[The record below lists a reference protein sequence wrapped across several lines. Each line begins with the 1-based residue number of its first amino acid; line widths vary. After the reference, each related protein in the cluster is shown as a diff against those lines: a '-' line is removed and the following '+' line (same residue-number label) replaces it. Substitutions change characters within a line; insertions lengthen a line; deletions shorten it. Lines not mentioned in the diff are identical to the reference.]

1 MFCIDGDFES
11 YWSYH
16 SAKTITNSSL
26 FLHQMISHQLA
37 TEIEPK
43 VDESLHDVIT
53 SVLDQVSLDEV
64 GATSFTSLG
73 AGPDAWRTG

>member
-1 MFCIDGDFES
+1 
-11 YWSYH
+11 
-16 SAKTITNSSL
+16 
-26 FLHQMISHQLA
+26 MISHQLA

-53 SVLDQVSLDEV
+53 GVLDRVSLDEV
-64 GATSFTSLG
+64 GASSFTSLG